1 MSRDE
6 QDTPRLALDRVQRWM
21 QAVIAHPSGV
31 AAGVASAEARHS
43 LGVDFGRL
51 EDVLNPSQTLTAAE
65 RLAIYSRSY
74 HARLLQCFGSM
85 FPALLRAL
93 GEELFNHFALDYLR
107 QHPPRSYTLDELA
120 DAFPQH
126 LADTRPDADAPPE
139 ERETWPDFIVELATL
154 ELAFLKVYDG
164 PGVEGRARPGAAD
177 ILGLVGASI
186 LRARPAPSP
195 CLRLFAF
202 RYPVHTY
209 MLAARRAEEVPLPAP
224 AESFVAMTRR
234 DYRVKLYQLT
244 APQYALL
251 KHLDGRRALG
261 EILARRPP
269 APTPQPPS
277 ASDVRDWLCD
287 WAARGFFE
295 SVAVHGN

>member
-1 MSRDE
+1 MSHDE
-6 QDTPRLALDRVQRWM
+6 QNPSRPELDRLQRWM

-31 AAGVASAEARHS
+31 AAGVASAEARRN
-43 LGVDFGRL
+43 VDVELGRL
-51 EDVLNPSQTLTAAE
+51 GEVLSPSSTLTAAE
-65 RLAIYSRSY
+65 RMAIYSRSY

-93 GEELFNHFALDYLR
+93 GERLFNHFALDYL
-107 QHPPRSYTLDELA
+107 QHHPPRSYTLDELA

-139 ERETWPDFIVELATL
+139 EREPWPDFIIELASL

-164 PGVEGRARPGAAD
+164 PGVEGRALPGARD
-177 ILGLVGASI
+177 ILNTGGTRI
-186 LRARPAPSP
+186 LQARPAPAP

-209 MLAARRAEEVPLPAP
+209 MLAARRAGELPLPSP
-224 AESFVAMTRR
+224 AESFVAMTRQ

-251 KHLDGRRALG
+251 KQFDGRRTVG
-261 EILARRPP
+261 EILVSRER
-269 APTPQPPS
+269 APLPQPPS
-277 ASDVRDWLCD
+277 SSDVRDWL
-287 WAARGFFE
+287 WEWTVRGFFE
-295 SVAVHGN
+295 SIAV

>member
-6 QDTPRLALDRVQRWM
+6 QDTPRPGLDRLQRWM

-31 AAGVASAEARHS
+31 AAGVASAEARRNVDVEFGS
-43 LGVDFGRL
+43 L
-51 EDVLNPSQTLTAAE
+51 EHVLSPSATLTAAE
-65 RLAIYSRSY
+65 RLSIYSRSY
-74 HARLLQCFGSM
+74 QARLLQCFGSM

-93 GEELFNHFALDYLR
+93 GEQLFNRFALDYLR
-107 QHPPRSYTLDELA
+107 HHPPRSYTLDELA

-139 ERETWPDFIVELATL
+139 EREPWPDFIVELASL

-164 PGVEGRARPGAAD
+164 PGVEGRALPVAPD
-177 ILGLVGASI
+177 ILGLGGA
-186 LRARPAPSP
+186 RVVHARPSPAP

-209 MLAARRAEEVPLPAP
+209 LLAARRAEESPLPSP

-251 KHLDGRRALG
+251 KQLDGRRAVG
-261 EILARRPP
+261 EILARRPTP
-269 APTPQPPS
+269 PLPQPP
-277 ASDVRDWLCD
+277 APSDVRAWLCE

-295 SVAVHGN
+295 SVAGPGN